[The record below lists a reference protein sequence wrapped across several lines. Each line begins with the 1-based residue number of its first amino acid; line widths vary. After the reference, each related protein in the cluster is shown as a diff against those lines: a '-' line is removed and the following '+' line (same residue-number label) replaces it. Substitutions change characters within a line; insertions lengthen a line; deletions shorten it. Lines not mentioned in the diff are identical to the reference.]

1 MTNPIVFCYCGFIL
15 VSIGDIMK
23 KKMTGNVVMVNNYE
37 LHVRLMLNNLKEI
50 GLKAG
55 QLSEETRRL
64 IDHCEQPFHKDG
76 KMFES
81 IWED

>member
-1 MTNPIVFCYCGFIL
+1 
-15 VSIGDIMK
+15 
-23 KKMTGNVVMVNNYE
+23 MVNNYE
-37 LHVRLMLNNLKEI
+37 LHVGLMLNNLKEI
-50 GLKAG
+50 GLKAE

-64 IDHCEQPFHKDG
+64 IVHCEQTFRKDG